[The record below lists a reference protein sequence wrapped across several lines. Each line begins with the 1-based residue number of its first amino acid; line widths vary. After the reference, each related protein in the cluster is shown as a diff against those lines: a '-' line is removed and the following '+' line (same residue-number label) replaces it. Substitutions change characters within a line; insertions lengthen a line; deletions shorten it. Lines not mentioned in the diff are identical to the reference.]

1 MLKLATT
8 NSQLPTTPNS
18 QLPIEHCWEL
28 EVGNWEWLGSWKLG
42 IGSLIAALCIASVAC
57 GKKGPPLA
65 PIVHIPAAVEHLE
78 ARRRGNDVSLTVTVP
93 AKNID
98 GTIPVDV
105 GRIEIFAFTGT
116 AAPPASRF
124 IELGARIGTIT
135 VPPQKP
141 DAPPEAAPS
150 PGTPIPGG
158 PATVV
163 ESLTPEAL
171 VAMPIPPAPTAK
183 RALPSLPNAPAATAV
198 ETGPLRR
205 FYYAV
210 AFSPRG
216 RPGPPGMIAELRLT
230 TLPDP
235 PMDVKATYIAD
246 SVQLEWEPSGGL
258 LGFLLE
264 RALSP
269 ELSPLDNP
277 LPEPAT
283 EKATE
288 PASVAPLQG
297 PTRYN
302 VYREIA
308 RLEEI
313 VDPSQRVSPKPQGEG
328 GKPASEVETTPLG
341 EGAPVNP
348 APLDVLTFVD
358 LLSGLDGRQRCYVVR
373 AVRGDGAQAVEGL
386 PSLRQCV
393 EPVDDFAPEPPT
405 RLSAVGSDGAVT
417 LIWEPNAEPDIAG
430 YLVLRGEAG
439 DATLTPVSDTV
450 VTEARF
456 TDRTVKPGVRYVYA
470 VQAIDSRLPRPNV
483 SGESARV
490 EETAR

>member
-1 MLKLATT
+1 MLRAAAQPRRWALSIGHWALGATLT
-8 NSQLPTTPNS
+8 VT
-18 QLPIEHCWEL
+18 
-28 EVGNWEWLGSWKLG
+28 
-42 IGSLIAALCIASVAC
+42 SVAC

-65 PIVHIPAAVEHLE
+65 PIVHIPAAVEHIE
-78 ARRRGNDVSLTVTVP
+78 ARRRGNDVALTVTVP

-105 GRIEIFAFTGT
+105 GRIEVFAFTGT
-116 AAPPASRF
+116 TAPPVSRF

-135 VPPQKP
+135 IPPQNP

-163 ESLTPEAL
+163 ESLTSEAL
-171 VAMPIPPAPTAK
+171 VGMPIPPAPTPK
-183 RALPSLPNAPAATAV
+183 RALSPLPNAPAATV

-216 RPGPPGMIAELRLT
+216 RPGPPSMIAELRLT

-235 PMDVKATYIAD
+235 PADVKATFIAD

-264 RALSP
+264 HALAP

-277 LPEPAT
+277 LPEPVT

-308 RLEEI
+308 PLEET
-313 VDPSQRVSPKPQGEG
+313 VDPS
-328 GKPASEVETTPLG
+328 KPASTKPAGDVGKPPGEGEVTPPPLG

-358 LLSGLDGRQRCYVVR
+358 PLSALDGRQRCYVVR
-373 AVRGDGAQAVEGL
+373 AIRGDGAQAVEGM
-386 PSLRQCV
+386 PSQRQCV
-393 EPVDDFAPEPPT
+393 EPVDDFPPEPPT
-405 RLSAVGSDGAVT
+405 RLSAMSSDGAIT

-439 DATLTPVSDTV
+439 DATLTPVTDTV

-456 TDRTVKPGVRYVYA
+456 IDRTVKPGVRYVYA

>member
-1 MLKLATT
+1 MLRAT
-8 NSQLPTTPNS
+8 SQPRR
-18 QLPIEHCWEL
+18 WA
-28 EVGNWEWLGSWKLG
+28 
-42 IGSLIAALCIASVAC
+42 LIAIATLTMAGAAC

-65 PIVHIPAAVEHLE
+65 PIVHIPAAVEHIE

-105 GRIEIFAFTGT
+105 SRIEVFAFTGT
-116 AAPPASRF
+116 AAPPLSRF
-124 IELGARIGTIT
+124 VELGTRIGTIM
-135 VPPQKP
+135 VPPLQA
-141 DAPPEAAPS
+141 DAPPEAAPP
-150 PGTPIPGG
+150 PGTPVPGG

-163 ESLTPEAL
+163 ESLTPDAL
-171 VAMPIPPAPTAK
+171 VATPIPPAPAAK
-183 RALPSLPNAPAATAV
+183 RALPPLPNAPAATV

-216 RPGPPGMIAELRLT
+216 RPGPPGTIAELRLT

-246 SVQLEWEPSGGL
+246 SVQLEWEASGGL

-264 RALSP
+264 RALPP
-269 ELSPLDNP
+269 EPSPLDNP
-277 LPEPAT
+277 VPEAT
-283 EKATE
+283 TG
-288 PASVAPLQG
+288 PPSVAPLQG

-308 RLEEI
+308 PLEPTAS
-313 VDPSQRVSPKPQGEG
+313 PSE
-328 GKPASEVETTPLG
+328 PASPERQGGGGTKPTTPEVATKPLG
-341 EGAPVNP
+341 EGAAINT
-348 APLDVLTFVD
+348 APLDTLTFVD
-358 LLSGLDGRQRCYVVR
+358 PLSGLDGRQRCYVVR
-373 AVRGDGAQAVEGL
+373 SVRGDGAQVVEGVSSY
-386 PSLRQCV
+386 PVCV
-393 EPVDDFAPEPPT
+393 EPVDDFPPDPPT
-405 RLSAVGSDGAVT
+405 RLSTVSSEGAIT

>member
-1 MLKLATT
+1 MLKLPTT

-18 QLPIEHCWEL
+18 QLPIERCWEL
-28 EVGNWEWLGSWKLG
+28 EVGSWEWLGSCPPPLVRHHVTSSGEVSPKRVFSLRAKAQRLVV
-42 IGSLIAALCIASVAC
+42 GSFLASLSIMSAAC

-65 PIVHIPAAVEHLE
+65 PIVHIPAAVEHVE

-105 GRIEIFAFTGT
+105 GRIEVFAFTGT
-116 AAPPASRF
+116 TAPPVSRF
-124 IELGARIGTIT
+124 SELGARIGTIT
-135 VPPQKP
+135 VPPQNP

-150 PGTPIPGG
+150 PGMPIPGG

-171 VAMPIPPAPTAK
+171 VAMPIPPAPAAR
-183 RALPSLPNAPAATAV
+183 RALSPLPNAAAATV

-235 PMDVKATYIAD
+235 PVEVKATYIAD

-264 RALSP
+264 RALLP

-283 EKATE
+283 EKAIE

-308 RLEEI
+308 PLEET
-313 VDPSQRVSPKPQGEG
+313 DLARPLR
-328 GKPASEVETTPLG
+328 EVTP
-341 EGAPVNP
+341 P
-348 APLDVLTFVD
+348 PL
-358 LLSGLDGRQRCYVVR
+358 
-373 AVRGDGAQAVEGL
+373 
-386 PSLRQCV
+386 
-393 EPVDDFAPEPPT
+393 
-405 RLSAVGSDGAVT
+405 
-417 LIWEPNAEPDIAG
+417 
-430 YLVLRGEAG
+430 
-439 DATLTPVSDTV
+439 
-450 VTEARF
+450 
-456 TDRTVKPGVRYVYA
+456 
-470 VQAIDSRLPRPNV
+470 
-483 SGESARV
+483 
-490 EETAR
+490 